1 VSSSSSIYV
10 SSSAL
15 RKILP
20 LDALSS
26 LLTADEVSQ
35 SARSPAGKTL
45 ADGVGLHSLA
55 RPGQHLPNYS
65 LSPSQTFLRIP
76 NAAVGSRKCQAAADA
91 VGAPLQHTR

>member
-1 VSSSSSIYV
+1 VITSSSICV

-26 LLTADEVSQ
+26 LLTADAVSQ
-35 SARSPAGKTL
+35 SARAVAGKTL
-45 ADGVGLHSLA
+45 ADGVGLDSPM

-65 LSPSQTFLRIP
+65 LRPSQTILKTP
-76 NAAVGSRKCQAAADA
+76 NAAVPSPQCQAGAEAGAA
-91 VGAPLQHTR
+91 PFQRTR